1 MTSSASSAATFP
13 TGRVAALAIAETL
26 VWAGMFYSFPAL
38 IAFWEADL
46 GWSKTELAGAYT
58 AALICSAFCAPLMGK
73 LIDRGHG
80 RTVLTVC
87 AVTGGMLVGLLS
99 AVQAS
104 WQFFVLWLAIGV
116 CMSGCLYE
124 PCFAFITRM
133 MGGQARRAI
142 TRITL
147 IAGFAGTVSFPLA
160 GFVSDAHGWRVA
172 VMTFAVIILVVAV
185 PLFRYGTALPP
196 HEEEEPPAKPSSS
209 SDGRTDLRRAMAKPT
224 FWLLGIAFSMIG
236 LTHGII
242 ITHLLPMLAE
252 RDVPVATA
260 VLVASM
266 IGPMQVTGRVAM
278 IAVERKLSMQVIC
291 AISFLF
297 MIGAISSLIGS
308 IAIPALLVLFV
319 VLQGSGY
326 GVTSIT
332 RPVVTAEILGR
343 SGFGAIS
350 GALALGFMGA
360 AAIAAILGAAIW
372 EIGGYAAVRW
382 TVFGCVFVGLA
393 SFLTAIT
400 LAKRER
406 AA

>member
-1 MTSSASSAATFP
+1 MAATFP

-38 IAFWEADL
+38 IAHWEADL

-58 AALICSAFCAPLMGK
+58 AALVCSALCAPMMGK

-80 RTVLTVC
+80 RAVLTVC
-87 AVTGGMLVGLLS
+87 AITGGVLVGLLS
-99 AVQAS
+99 IIDAS
-104 WQFFVLWLAIGV
+104 WQFFALWLGIGV

-124 PCFAFITRM
+124 PCFAFVTRM

-160 GFVSDAHGWRVA
+160 GFVSEAYGWRTA
-172 VMTFAVIILVVAV
+172 VLTFAVIILTVAI
-185 PLFRYGTALPP
+185 PLFRYGTALPAP
-196 HEEEEPPAKPSSS
+196 EEEPQAKPASGGKS
-209 SDGRTDLRRAMAKPT
+209 DLRHAMGKAT
-224 FWLLGIAFSMIG
+224 FWLLGITFSMIG

-260 VLVASM
+260 VFAASM
-266 IGPMQVTGRVAM
+266 IGPMQVAGRVAM
-278 IAVERKLSMQVIC
+278 MTVERRLSMQVIC
-291 AISFLF
+291 AVSFLF
-297 MIGAISSLIGS
+297 MIGAISSLIGAG
-308 IAIPALLVLFV
+308 IWPALMVLFV

-343 SGFGAIS
+343 AGFGAIS

-360 AAIAAILGAAIW
+360 SAASATLAALIW
-372 EIGGYAAVRW
+372 EIGGYDAVRW
-382 TVFGCVFVGLA
+382 TVFGCVLIGMSA
-393 SFLTAIT
+393 YLTAMV
-400 LAKRER
+400 LARR
-406 AA
+406 A

>member
-1 MTSSASSAATFP
+1 MTSSASTAAAFP

-38 IAFWEADL
+38 IAYWEADL
-46 GWSKTELAGAYT
+46 GWSKTELAGAYS
-58 AALICSAFCAPLMGK
+58 AALVCSALCAPLMGK
-73 LIDRGHG
+73 IIDKGHG
-80 RTVLTVC
+80 RAVLTVC
-87 AVTGGMLVGLLS
+87 AVVGGVLVGLLS
-99 AVQAS
+99 VVQAS
-104 WQFFVLWLAIGV
+104 WQFFVLWLGIGV

-124 PCFAFITRM
+124 PCFAFVTRM
-133 MGGQARRAI
+133 MGGEARRAI

-160 GFVSDAHGWRVA
+160 GFVSEAYGWRVA
-172 VMTFAVIILVVAV
+172 VLTFAVIILVVAI
-185 PLFRYGTALPP
+185 PLFRYGTALPAP
-196 HEEEEPPAKPSSS
+196 EEEPETRKPLPGSSS
-209 SDGRTDLRRAMAKPT
+209 DLRRAMAKPT
-224 FWLLGIAFSMIG
+224 FWLLGITFSMIG

-260 VLVASM
+260 VLAASM
-266 IGPMQVTGRVAM
+266 IGPMQVAGRVAM
-278 IAVERKLSMQVIC
+278 MVVERRLSMQVIC
-291 AISFLF
+291 AVSFLF
-297 MIGAISSLIGS
+297 MIAAISSLIGS
-308 IAIPALLVLFV
+308 MALPALLVLFV
-319 VLQGSGY
+319 FFQGSGY

-343 SGFGAIS
+343 QGFGSIS

-360 AAIAAILGAAIW
+360 NAAAATLGAAIW
-372 EIGGYAAVRW
+372 EVGGYAMVRW
-382 TVFGCVFVGLA
+382 MVFGCVLVGLMA
-393 SFLTAIT
+393 FLTAMT

>member
-1 MTSSASSAATFP
+1 
-13 TGRVAALAIAETL
+13 
-26 VWAGMFYSFPAL
+26 MFYSFPAL
-38 IAFWEADL
+38 IAHWEADL

-58 AALICSAFCAPLMGK
+58 AALICSALFAPMMGR

-80 RTVLTVC
+80 RTVLTVS
-87 AVTGGMLVGLLS
+87 AVIGGVLVGLLS
-99 AVQAS
+99 AVREP
-104 WQFFVLWLAIGV
+104 WQFLALWLGIGV

-133 MGGQARRAI
+133 MGGRARRAI

-160 GFVSDAHGWRVA
+160 GFVSEAFGWRAA
-172 VMTFAVIILVVAV
+172 VLTFAAIILVVAI
-185 PLFRYGTALPP
+185 PLFRYGTALPHP
-196 HEEEEPPAKPSSS
+196 EDDQPAQPAAPGAAS
-209 SDGRTDLRRAMAKPT
+209 DLRRALGKPT
-224 FWLLGIAFSMIG
+224 FWLLGVTFSMIG
-236 LTHGII
+236 LTHGMI

-260 VLVASM
+260 VLAASM
-266 IGPMQVTGRVAM
+266 IGPMQVAGRVAM
-278 IAVERKLSMQVIC
+278 MTVENRVSMQAIC

-297 MIGAISSLIGS
+297 MTGAILSLIGS
-308 IAIPALLVLFV
+308 VALPALLILFV

-343 SGFGAIS
+343 AGFGSIS

-360 AAIAAILGAAIW
+360 AAVSAILGAAIW
-372 EIGGYAAVRW
+372 EVGGYAAVRW
-382 TVFGCVFVGLA
+382 TVFGCVLVGLA
-393 SFLTAIT
+393 TFLTAMV
-400 LAKRER
+400 LARRER
-406 AA
+406 AGHTP

>member
-1 MTSSASSAATFP
+1 MTSTASAAATFP

-38 IAFWEADL
+38 IAHWEADL

-58 AALICSAFCAPLMGK
+58 AALICSAVCAPFMGK

-80 RTVLTVC
+80 RAVLTVC
-87 AVTGGMLVGLLS
+87 AVTGGVLVGLLS
-99 AVQAS
+99 IIDAS
-104 WQFFVLWLAIGV
+104 WQFFVLWLGIGV

-124 PCFAFITRM
+124 PCFAFVTRM

-160 GFVSDAHGWRVA
+160 GFVAETSGWRVA
-172 VMTFAVIILVVAV
+172 VLTFAVIILAVAI
-185 PLFRYGTALPP
+185 PLFRYGTALPAP
-196 HEEEEPPAKPSSS
+196 EEEPPAKAAP
-209 SDGRTDLRRAMAKPT
+209 DGKSDLRRAMGRAS
-224 FWLLGIAFSMIG
+224 FWLLGITFSMIG

-260 VLVASM
+260 VFAASM
-266 IGPMQVTGRVAM
+266 IGPMQVAGRVAM
-278 IAVERKLSMQVIC
+278 VAVERRLSMQIIC

-297 MIGAISSLIGS
+297 MIGAISSLIGAGYWP
-308 IAIPALLVLFV
+308 ILLVLFV

-343 SGFGAIS
+343 AGFGAIS

-360 AAIAAILGAAIW
+360 SAVSATLAALIW
-372 EIGGYAAVRW
+372 EVGGYDAVRW
-382 TVFGCVFVGLA
+382 TVFGCVLVGLSA
-393 SFLTAIT
+393 YLIALALTR
-400 LAKRER
+400 REQ

>member
-1 MTSSASSAATFP
+1 MTSIASRAAAFP

-38 IAFWEADL
+38 IAHWEADL

-58 AALICSAFCAPLMGK
+58 AALICSALFAPMIGR
-73 LIDRGHG
+73 LIDRGYG
-80 RTVLTVC
+80 RTVLTVS
-87 AVTGGMLVGLLS
+87 AVIGGLLVGLLS
-99 AVQAS
+99 VVREP
-104 WQFFVLWLAIGV
+104 WQFLALWLGIGV

-133 MGGQARRAI
+133 MGGRARRAI

-160 GFVSDAHGWRVA
+160 GFVSEAYGWRVA
-172 VMTFAVIILVVAV
+172 VLTFAAIILVVAI
-185 PLFRYGTALPP
+185 PLFRYGTALPHP
-196 HEEEEPPAKPSSS
+196 EDDHRAEPAAPGAAS
-209 SDGRTDLRRAMAKPT
+209 DLRRALGKPT
-224 FWLLGIAFSMIG
+224 FWLLGITFSMIG
-236 LTHGII
+236 LTHGMI

-260 VLVASM
+260 VLAASM
-266 IGPMQVTGRVAM
+266 IGPMQVAGRVAM
-278 IAVERKLSMQVIC
+278 MTVENRVSMQAIC

-297 MIGAISSLIGS
+297 MTGAILSLIGS
-308 IAIPALLVLFV
+308 VALPALLILFV

-343 SGFGAIS
+343 AGFGSIS

-360 AAIAAILGAAIW
+360 AAVSAILGAAIW
-372 EIGGYAAVRW
+372 EVGGYAAVRW
-382 TVFGCVFVGLA
+382 TVFGCVLVGMA
-393 SFLTAIT
+393 AFLTAMV
-400 LAKRER
+400 LARRER

>member
-1 MTSSASSAATFP
+1 MTSSASTAATFP

-38 IAFWEADL
+38 IAYWEADL
-46 GWSKTELAGAYT
+46 GWSKTELAGAYS
-58 AALICSAFCAPLMGK
+58 AALVCSALCAPLMGK
-73 LIDRGHG
+73 IIDRGHG
-80 RTVLTVC
+80 RAVLTTC
-87 AVTGGMLVGLLS
+87 AVTGGVLVGLLS
-99 AVQAS
+99 QVQAS
-104 WQFFVLWLAIGV
+104 WQFFVLWLGIGV

-160 GFVSDAHGWRVA
+160 GFVSEAYGWRVA
-172 VMTFAVIILVVAV
+172 VMTFAVIILAVAI
-185 PLFRYGTALPP
+185 PLFRYGTALPAP
-196 HEEEEPPAKPSSS
+196 EEEAETPSSLPGGS
-209 SDGRTDLRRAMAKPT
+209 SDLRRAMAKPT
-224 FWLLGIAFSMIG
+224 FWLLGITFSMIG

-260 VLVASM
+260 VLAASM
-266 IGPMQVTGRVAM
+266 IGPMQVAGRVAM
-278 IAVERKLSMQVIC
+278 MVVEKRLSMQVIC
-291 AISFLF
+291 AVSFVF
-297 MIGAISSLIGS
+297 MIAAISSLIGS
-308 IAIPALLVLFV
+308 TAWPFLLAVFV
-319 VLQGSGY
+319 FFQGSGY

-343 SGFGAIS
+343 QGFGSIS

-360 AAIAAILGAAIW
+360 AAAAATLGAAIW
-372 EIGGYAAVRW
+372 EVGGYAAVRW
-382 TVFGCVFVGLA
+382 TVFGCVLVGMTA
-393 SFLTAIT
+393 FLTAMT
-400 LAKRER
+400 LARRER

>member
-1 MTSSASSAATFP
+1 MTSIASQAAAFP

-38 IAFWEADL
+38 IAHWETDL
-46 GWSKTELAGAYT
+46 GWSKTALAGAYT
-58 AALICSAFCAPLMGK
+58 AALICSALCAPMMGR

-80 RTVLTVC
+80 RAVLTVC
-87 AVTGGMLVGLLS
+87 AVIGGLLVGLLS
-99 AVQAS
+99 VVREP
-104 WQFFVLWLAIGV
+104 WQFFALWVGIGV

-124 PCFAFITRM
+124 PCFAFVTRM

-160 GFVSDAHGWRVA
+160 GFVSEAYGWRVA
-172 VMTFAVIILVVAV
+172 VLTFAAIILAVAI
-185 PLFRYGTALPP
+185 PLFRYGTALPSTEDTP
-196 HEEEEPPAKPSSS
+196 EPRKTAPGDAS
-209 SDGRTDLRRAMAKPT
+209 DLRRAMGKAT
-224 FWLLGIAFSMIG
+224 FWLLAVTFSMIG

-266 IGPMQVTGRVAM
+266 IGPMQVAGRVAM
-278 IAVERKLSMQVIC
+278 MAVERRVSMQVIC

-297 MIGAISSLIGS
+297 MIGAISSLMGS
-308 IAIPALLVLFV
+308 IMWPALLVLFV

-343 SGFGAIS
+343 AGFGSIS
-350 GALALGFMGA
+350 GALAMGFMGA
-360 AAIAAILGAAIW
+360 SAAAAMLGAAIW
-372 EIGGYAAVRW
+372 QVGGYSAVRW
-382 TVFGCVFVGLA
+382 TVFACVLIGMGA
-393 SFLTAIT
+393 FLTAMA
-400 LAKRER
+400 LARREQSV
-406 AA
+406 